1 MIKRKTKKDQ
11 DMEPKK
17 AEVQPDKAE
26 QDLQEKDATT
36 EEQQKA
42 EKTAKEGSAKSKKAK
57 SKKKEKTSREEE
69 YKEKIEEL
77 NDKFLRLYSEFDNYR
92 RRTSKEKLDLA
103 KTASEELII
112 DLLPVLDDFE
122 RAIKSAEEVKDC
134 DAVKEGMQ
142 LIYSKLNSILTKK
155 GLAPIEAKG
164 NAFDTDYHEAI
175 TYIPAPSDELK
186 GKVVDEVEKGYMLQ
200 EKVIRYTKVI
210 IGQ

>member
-1 MIKRKTKKDQ
+1 
-11 DMEPKK
+11 MERNK
-17 AEVQPDKAE
+17 AEVQPEKGE
-26 QDLQEKDATT
+26 QDLQDVKETS
-36 EEQQKA
+36 EESNKA
-42 EKTAKEGSAKSKKAK
+42 EASAKEGSSKSKKSK
-57 SKKKEKTSREEE
+57 SKKKEKSSKEEE
-69 YKEKIEEL
+69 YKEKIDEL

-122 RAIKSAEEVKDC
+122 RAIKSSEEVKDC

-142 LIYSKLNSILTKK
+142 LIYNKLNTLLTKK

-164 NAFDTDYHEAI
+164 NSFDTDFHEAI

-186 GKVVDEVEKGYMLQ
+186 GKVVDEVEKGYLLHD
-200 EKVIRYTKVI
+200 KVIRYTKVV